1 MPLKAKTL
9 GEALHEDLTLHST
22 LCRREVGAFQK
33 ALLSSED
40 VVVACTQERRLFL
53 ALAGQT
59 EGAPLI
65 AERPIKFVNI
75 RETGG
80 WSKDASQAMPKIAA
94 LLALAHLPDP
104 EPVPT
109 VTFKSAGRLLI
120 IGALDAAERIAGMLD
135 DVLDVTVF
143 ALGTGGRSGSV
154 GGQERRYPVIAG
166 QIDALSG
173 WLGAFDVTWS
183 RNNPIDLDL
192 CTRCNACLAVCPEGA
207 IGQDYQI
214 DSELCKSHRGCVQVC
229 LVAGAIDFGRAA
241 QSQSEK
247 FDLVLDLRAA
257 SALARAPAGSTFTQ
271 HAPPQG
277 YFWLPAEGASQQLGQ
292 TKVNPPPF
300 SAGGSAGA
308 MSSGV
313 VAGLSEMQTLLKLR
327 ELVGEFEKPKF
338 FVYKQKLCAHS
349 RNKQTGCTACID
361 VCSASAISSES
372 ARQQIK
378 VNPNLCVG
386 CGACTTVCPSGALTY
401 AYPRASEQGVKLK
414 TLLATYARAGGK
426 NAALLLHSEEAG
438 TRLINDLGR
447 AAQLG
452 SRPGGVGH
460 RGAAANGLRGVPAR
474 VLPVALWHTASIGL
488 DVWLT
493 AVAYGASQVWV
504 LMTAEEAPQYQTAVR
519 AQMDVAQAILSG
531 LGYQGTHF
539 AIVQAQDANPGN
551 PGNPG
556 NPTNRSVSG
565 HLQSL
570 AALGTLDSAL
580 QAPPAQGV
588 ARAAT
593 FAVQA
598 DKRATLE
605 LALDHLIEQ
614 AALHPDEIALDT
626 TALHCAP
633 SSTQSFA
640 LPPTPGPA
648 SKPASP
654 FGSLQIN
661 KDACTLCLSCVSAC
675 PASALQDN
683 TLMPQLKFIE
693 KNCVQCGLCATICP
707 EDAITLQPR
716 LLLTAQRKEARVLNE
731 AQPYACVRC
740 SKPFGTLKAIEAM
753 LGKLAGHSM
762 FQGEALERLKM
773 CGDCRVID
781 IYSSPNEARITDL

>member
-1 MPLKAKTL
+1 MPLKAKAL
-9 GEALHEDLTLHST
+9 GEALHEGLTLHST
-22 LCRREVGAFQK
+22 LCRREAGAFQK
-33 ALLSSED
+33 ALLSGDD
-40 VVVACTQERRLFL
+40 VVVACTQEKRLFL
-53 ALAGQT
+53 ELAGQT
-59 EGAPLI
+59 EGAPALT
-65 AERPIKFVNI
+65 ERPIKFVNI

-80 WSKDASQAMPKIAA
+80 WSRDASQAMPKIAA
-94 LLALAHLPDP
+94 LLTMAQLADP

-109 VTFKSAGRLLI
+109 VTFKSVGRLLI
-120 IGALDAAERIAGMLD
+120 IGALEEAERLAGMLD
-135 DVLDVTVF
+135 DALDVTILS
-143 ALGTGGRSGSV
+143 LGAGGRAGGV
-154 GGQERRYPVIAG
+154 GGQERRYPVVAG
-166 QIDALSG
+166 KIESLTG

-183 RNNPIDLDL
+183 RDNPIDLDV

-214 DSELCKSHRGCVQVC
+214 NSELCNSHRGCLQVC
-229 LVAGAIDFGRAA
+229 LVAGAIDFNRAA

-247 FDLVLDLRAA
+247 FDLVLDLRTATAVAA
-257 SALARAPAGSTFTQ
+257 APAGATFTQ

-277 YFWLPAEGASQQLGQ
+277 YFWLSPDA
-292 TKVNPPPF
+292 V
-300 SAGGSAGA
+300 
-308 MSSGV
+308 
-313 VAGLSEMQTLLKLR
+313 GLSDGFPKKMGETQTLLKLR

-349 RNKQTGCTACID
+349 RNKQMGCTACID
-361 VCSASAISSES
+361 VCSASAITSEA

-378 VNPNLCVG
+378 VNPNLCIG

-426 NAALLLHSEEAG
+426 NAAVLLHSQEAG
-438 TRLINDLGR
+438 AQLVNDLGR

-452 SRPGGVGH
+452 SARDTFGTGGTGGNGGSGRVGGS
-460 RGAAANGLRGVPAR
+460 GAYGASASHGVPAR

-493 AVAYGASQVWV
+493 AMAYGASQVWV
-504 LMTAEEAPQYQTAVR
+504 LMTGEEAPQYKTAVR

-539 AIVQAQDANPGN
+539 AIIDADEAYESSLSDDRQNDGQKHRLN
-551 PGNPG
+551 G
-556 NPTNRSVSG
+556 RSDITA
-565 HLQSL
+565 LD
-570 AALGTLDSAL
+570 AAF

-588 ARAAT
+588 ARAAS

-614 AALHPDEIALDT
+614 ATLHPDEIALGVM
-626 TALHCAP
+626 ASGLSAAP
-633 SSTQSFA
+633 FAAPQS
-640 LPPTPGPA
+640 
-648 SKPASP
+648 ASP

-716 LLLTAQRKEARVLNE
+716 LLLTPQRKEARVLNE

-740 SKPFGTLKAIEAM
+740 SKPFGTLKAIDAM

-762 FQGEALERLKM
+762 FQGDALERLKM